1 MGFKNAC
8 LFSQYAFP
16 SNGKHKA
23 TLKIHQYG
31 ESFGSTSQICF
42 GIVTQSLKDDD
53 WDGEKGFLQSAA
65 FWTDSYGYGYVYI

>member
-31 ESFGSTSQICF
+31 ESFGSTS
-42 GIVTQSLKDDD
+42 
-53 WDGEKGFLQSAA
+53 
-65 FWTDSYGYGYVYI
+65 